1 MYRSISRIRNLAVLG
16 LAAALVLST
25 MATAEARPRA
35 GVRVKKQTTTVR
47 KARTRTAPNRHRL
60 RPAAT
65 AKHVTIAIDG
75 PSGVGKS
82 STAKLVA
89 RKLGYTF
96 VDTGACYRALA
107 LRAKQKGVSLS
118 DEKGLVRLA
127 KNLPISFSF
136 KGESH
141 RVKLAGKDVS
151 DKIRA
156 PEISKGASQVAGLP
170 KVRALLVD
178 LQRQLAGKGGAVLEG
193 RDIGTNVFPGA
204 EVKIFLDA
212 APEARARRHHSFLQ
226 KKGQTV
232 SFKDVLKQIKERD
245 VRDRTRKVNPL
256 RPAADAV
263 KLDTTSL
270 GLDAV
275 VNRIVSVAKGKM

>member
-1 MYRSISRIRNLAVLG
+1 MYRMTNRYRDLALAG
-16 LAAALVLST
+16 LAAALVL
-25 MATAEARPRA
+25 ATAATGEARPRPGA
-35 GVRVKKQTTTVR
+35 RVKKQTTVR
-47 KARTRTAPNRHRL
+47 KARTRTAPERNAL
-60 RPAAT
+60 RKKPLAR
-65 AKHVTIAIDG
+65 HVTIAIDG

-89 RKLGYTF
+89 RELGYTF

-107 LRAKQKGVSLS
+107 LRAWQKGVALT
-118 DEKGLVRLA
+118 DEKGLVKLA
-127 KNLPISFSF
+127 RGLPISFAF

-156 PEISKGASQVAGLP
+156 PEISRGASKVAQIP

-226 KKGQTV
+226 QKGQKV
-232 SFKDVLKQIKERD
+232 EFSDVLKQIKDCD
-245 VRDRTRKVNPL
+245 VADRTRKVNPL
-256 RPAADAV
+256 RPASDAV
-263 KLDTTSL
+263 QIDSTNM

-275 VNRIVSVAKGKM
+275 VNKIVSVARDRM

>member
-1 MYRSISRIRNLAVLG
+1 MRRLRSRYRDLAQSG
-16 LAAALVLST
+16 MAAALLL
-25 MATAEARPRA
+25 ATTATSEARPRPGA
-35 GVRVKKQTTTVR
+35 RVKKQTTVR
-47 KARTRTAPNRHRL
+47 KARTRTAPKRTTL
-60 RPAAT
+60 RRKPAT
-65 AKHVTIAIDG
+65 KHVTIAIDG

-107 LRAKQKGVSLS
+107 LRAQQKGVSLT
-118 DEKGLVRLA
+118 DERGLVRLA
-127 KNLPISFSF
+127 KNLPIAFSF

-156 PEISKGASQVAGLP
+156 PAISKGASQVAQMP

-193 RDIGTNVFPGA
+193 RDIGTNVFPRA

-212 APEARARRHHSFLQ
+212 APEARAKRHHSFL
-226 KKGQTV
+226 KLKGQTA

-263 KLDTTSL
+263 QIDSTNM

-275 VNRIVSVAKGKM
+275 VNKIVSVAKDRM